1 MTYIEHRNS
10 HQPPTIRRYAT
21 FDLAISGVARSTH
34 LPAAEIEP
42 TLRAAR
48 AVRLGNDSW
57 RIVTLAEMQR
67 RAGFFARA
75 TQAMERGADI
85 DPDDVP

>member
-1 MTYIEHRNS
+1 MTYIEHRNP

-21 FDLAISGVARSTH
+21 LDLTILGVARSSH
-34 LPAAEIEP
+34 LPAPEIE
-42 TLRAAR
+42 TALREAR

-57 RIVTLAEMQR
+57 RVITLAEMQR